1 MHINSRKFNLFIL
14 KNGSIFHT
22 IFLVSMLMYAEITPK
37 TPMFWA
43 FLLNHVMFSY
53 FLFIRGCAFGI
64 SKTIDIF
71 TYDNIKK
78 SIQEDINK
86 FNLIMNPP
94 SF

>member
-1 MHINSRKFNLFIL
+1 MNAKKFNLFIL
-14 KNGSIFHT
+14 KFGTFIHSI
-22 IFLVSMLMYAEITPK
+22 LLITLLLYIDISPK
-37 TPMFWA
+37 VPIFWA
-43 FLLNHVMFSY
+43 FLLNHLMFSY

-86 FNLIMNPP
+86 NN
-94 SF
+94 